1 MDLSKEKGRRMMGEK
16 DLKQPSLISLQSLL
30 DSVSVKLNQLAPL
43 SSSPDLMVGQ
53 ELLTAGLNG
62 SAGGRDPKELVR
74 RDSPARQWL

>member
-1 MDLSKEKGRRMMGEK
+1 MDLSKEKRRRMVGEK

-30 DSVSVKLNQLAPL
+30 DSISVKLNQLAPL

-53 ELLTAGLNG
+53 ELLNALLNG

-74 RDSPARQWL
+74 RDSLAR